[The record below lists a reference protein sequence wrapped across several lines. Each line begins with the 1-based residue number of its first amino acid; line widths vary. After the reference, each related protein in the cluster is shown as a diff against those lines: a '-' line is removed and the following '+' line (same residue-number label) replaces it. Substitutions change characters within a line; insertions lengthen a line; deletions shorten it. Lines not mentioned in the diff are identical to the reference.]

1 MLNENDESAFPVQ
14 VGNTIDDLRGMSL
27 LDWFAGQ
34 ALNGCLSYS
43 HVNPMRGNWQENCSA
58 EEAAYYAYVVAEAMM
73 TERKRRNDERK

>member
-34 ALNGCLSYS
+34 ALAGVWAGRESDFARIQQPTATDVAKASYLI
-43 HVNPMRGNWQENCSA
+43 
-58 EEAAYYAYVVAEAMM
+58 AEAMM
-73 TERKRRNDERK
+73 NERKRRNDERK

>member
-34 ALNGCLSYS
+34 AMVGAYDAWMAECRDANVSS
-43 HVNPMRGNWQENCSA
+43 VNMAKECYLLA
-58 EEAAYYAYVVAEAMM
+58 DAMM
-73 TERKRRNDERK
+73 NERKRRNDERK